1 MNLVLNNR
9 NGDFAH
15 IDLSLGAALTQLNLN
30 GQDVIKY
37 PLKDGEP
44 KKGYPSAIL
53 FPFPNRVKDGK
64 YTFEGK
70 EYSLEMNDLE
80 AHNAIHGL
88 VAFETFELISRTPS
102 KIVAKYVY
110 KGLNEGYPFPFEIK
124 VIYQLKESSLLF
136 NVEVTNSGS
145 GNMPYGFGW
154 HPYFGFDGTSIGEM
168 TLKAPKRRRMELNE
182 RYIPTGE
189 YEVEKAQIIN
199 LKNNILDNVF
209 AIEKEGSES
218 EVTLRFKKKK
228 LIVSQ
233 KTGKNKLN
241 YMVLYIPPSRNCIAI
256 EPQSCNTN
264 AFNNDEGLLILA
276 SGKKNKFDISVS
288 VEG

>member
-1 MNLVLNNR
+1 VNLVLNNR

-154 HPYFGFDGTSIGEM
+154 HPYFGFDGTAIGEM

>member
-64 YTFEGK
+64 YIFEGK

-110 KGLNEGYPFPFEIK
+110 EGLNEGYPFPFELK

-154 HPYFGFDGTSIGEM
+154 HPYFGFDGTAIGEM

-218 EVTLRFKKKK
+218 EVILRFKKKK

>member
-1 MNLVLNNR
+1 VNLVLNNR